1 MAKKKK
7 KTAYKE
13 KTLAMKDAEN
23 LTVEQVS
30 AKSDELETENLT
42 KESSLDKYI
51 RQHRSDIESAK
62 KEYRNFKLN
71 DDEKLNIFTM
81 GKPELN
87 CLRFNPFYIQC
98 GVNLQTHID
107 FLKDLFNASFSFYG
121 PMPYILEKCLHNIYR
136 KKGWNMTL
144 GYHPYLV
151 NMDNPS
157 KFFDLEYMKK
167 QYNTN

>member
-62 KEYRNFKLN
+62 KIEDYV
-71 DDEKLNIFTM
+71 FTEHLTYCVAN
-81 GKPELN
+81 KTDRQTLDAIAREFIEN
-87 CLRFNPFYIQC
+87 RERISRQNPDP
-98 GVNLQTHID
+98 G
-107 FLKDLFNASFSFYG
+107 
-121 PMPYILEKCLHNIYR
+121 R
-136 KKGWNMTL
+136 
-144 GYHPYLV
+144 
-151 NMDNPS
+151 
-157 KFFDLEYMKK
+157 
-167 QYNTN
+167 